1 MRTGILLSLLVAG
14 LASLPACRKAT
25 PWAGPLTH
33 VPGTPHTDEVLSA
46 WRAAGLLP
54 EGFISTPPPA
64 PNTAI
69 YCERGKI
76 RGVDTTVCEYE
87 GDPALDRGMAQVR
100 DDWAR
105 LDVHTGVL
113 LRAQRTTMAAVDRE
127 RREPSGKTINEMAK
141 AFRKLGGAR

>member
-1 MRTGILLSLLVAG
+1 MRTGTLLLISVA
-14 LASLPACRKAT
+14 LAALPACRKDQ
-25 PWAGPLTH
+25 PRGGPVAH
-33 VPGTPHTDEVLSA
+33 VPGTPHTDEVLGA

-54 EGFISTPPPA
+54 EGFASTPPPA

-87 GDPALDRGMAQVR
+87 SDPALDRGMAQVR
-100 DDWAR
+100 ADWAR

-113 LRAQRTTMAAVDRE
+113 LRAKRTTMAAVDRE
-127 RREPSGKTINEMAK
+127 RREPSGKTIREMSK
-141 AFRKLGGAR
+141 IFRGL